1 MASVLMI
8 MENFAPENNCGAIPN
23 TKLAKY
29 LVREGLEVT
38 LITKAITPEMN
49 LDENMVPREIDAMRV
64 LRVEYGSLFAD
75 TVQAYRNKITDSG
88 VKLKMKA
95 ERRPARAWVVSVL
108 KESYFW
114 LRKQDWLR
122 SARKLVQK
130 ELGNAHFD
138 CIYST
143 FPDPAAHELAEELMK
158 KGMADRWIADF
169 RDPMYYEY
177 HDSFANAKKQKQQIA
192 FEKKADHV
200 TIVSEDGL
208 DKFLCDDIPVE
219 KFTYIPNGYDPEDF
233 DQNQMSDG
241 KNGDVLRIFY
251 AGQLYAGR
259 RDFSPMFRAL
269 AELAAEGQIDSDHVR
284 IEYAGNEWAVMRSFA
299 ENYGMEVQC
308 INYGFV
314 PRTRVM
320 EILSEVDCTG
330 VCTHNTAVDKG
341 VVTGKVFELLLV
353 GKPIIAVING
363 DEPNS
368 ELGRIVRS
376 CEAGIV
382 YEQASDETDYPALKA
397 WLKNAYDQKMSGKG
411 VTCQVNTHEREQY
424 SYVTIARKIAKLIN
438 AK

>member
-29 LVREGLEVT
+29 LVREGLDVT
-38 LITKAITPEMN
+38 LVTKAITPEMN
-49 LDENMVPREIDAMRV
+49 LDENLVPGEMDDMRV

-88 VKLKMKA
+88 VKLKMKS
-95 ERRPARAWVVSVL
+95 ERRPVRAFAVSVL
-108 KESYFW
+108 KETYFW
-114 LRKQDWLR
+114 LRKQDWLH
-122 SARKLVQK
+122 SAGKLINK

-143 FPDPAAHELAEELMK
+143 YPDQAAHDLAKKLMK

-177 HDSFANAKKQKQQIA
+177 HDSFANAQKQRQQIA
-192 FEKKADHV
+192 FERQADHV

-208 DKFLCDDIPVE
+208 SKFLCDDIPAD

-233 DQNQMSDG
+233 DQGQLSGG

-251 AGQLYAGR
+251 AGTLYAGR

-269 AELAAEGQIDSDHVR
+269 SELSAEGQIDLDHVR

-299 ENYGMEVQC
+299 ENYGIEAQC
-308 INYGFV
+308 VNYGFI
-314 PRTRVM
+314 TRKQVM
-320 EILSEVDCTG
+320 EILGEVDCSG

-382 YEQASDETDYPALKA
+382 YEQASDEADYPALKA
-397 WLKNAYDQKMSGKG
+397 WLKNAYDQKMRGET
-411 VTCQVNTHEREQY
+411 VACRVNVHEREQY
-424 SYVTIARKIAKLIN
+424 SYVTIARKIAKIIE